1 MRRDLLSFLA
11 FTAEDARVRR
21 EAAER
26 GRRYVGA
33 DGAIDRSAVHHDL
46 VGLALG
52 VAVQEGDAAF
62 FDRLLAA
69 FRASDDALFRAQVL
83 GALGATHD
91 PALGQRALELSLDPA
106 LRVNE
111 VTTTISAQLGMS
123 ETRERAWQWLRE
135 HFDAVFAR
143 VAPTRAGYAPWYA
156 AGFCSEEKAT
166 EVEAFFSER
175 IETLPGGPRNLRG
188 ALEAIRLCA
197 ARVEAQRESAA
208 AFFARAR

>member
-11 FTAEDARVRR
+11 FTAKDARVRR

-33 DGAIDRSAVHHDL
+33 DGTLDRSAVHHDL
-46 VGLALG
+46 VGLALA

-111 VTTTISAQLGMS
+111 VTHTIGAQLGMI

-143 VAPTRAGYAPWYA
+143 VAPTRAGYAPWLA
-156 AGFCSEEKAT
+156 AGFCTEEKAA
-166 EVEAFFSER
+166 EVEAFFGER
-175 IETLPGGPRNLRG
+175 IESLPGGPRNLRG
-188 ALEAIRLCA
+188 ALEAIRLCS

-208 AFFARAR
+208 SFFGRAR